1 MSLPSKAFALA
12 MIAAVPLA
20 LSITSP
26 LHATTQFGNVNR
38 ATLCDRNPHID
49 PSLQVCAKERN
60 GITYYRIDTVD
71 GTHAELLVSDSSV
84 ELQQMGPDA
93 VRVLIGT
100 PANIVGN
107 DTSSGMT
114 RRVYQDGILSLD
126 EIQDGQQ
133 PPTWR
138 VYLSTPQ
145 AAQPIQNICQSDECD
160 SHAQQPVKKICEGAA
175 CTGSIQQR

>member
-60 GITYYRIDTVD
+60 GITYYRIDMVD

-84 ELQQMGPDA
+84 ELQQTGPDT

-100 PANIVGN
+100 PANIIGN

-114 RRVYQDGILSLD
+114 RQVYQDAILSVD
-126 EIQDGQQ
+126 EVQDGQH
-133 PPTWR
+133 PATWR
-138 VYLSTPQ
+138 VYLKTPQ
-145 AAQPIQNICQSDECD
+145 VAQPAQNICQSNGC
-160 SHAQQPVKKICEGAA
+160 SSQAQQPLKKICD
-175 CTGSIQQR
+175 GSGCSGTIQQH